1 MIEAL
6 GVQYATTHTDG
17 TCEENFLSWEEI
29 ERVLILEAPFRMQFI
44 FYLALQRRNPPDP
57 QNPLI
62 VLYPVK
68 GAPANLISTITLEPS
83 TSPPG
88 DKTGLSRDQALCKR
102 PNRTVLHRTINDPI
116 ISQGRECRGI

>member
-6 GVQYATTHTDG
+6 GVQYVTTHTDG
-17 TCEENFLSWEEI
+17 TCEEKFLSWEQI

-57 QNPLI
+57 NNPLI

-68 GAPANLISTITLEPS
+68 GALANFIPIIFLEPS
-83 TSPPG
+83 TSPPR
-88 DKTGLSRDQALCKR
+88 DKTSLSRD
-102 PNRTVLHRTINDPI
+102 
-116 ISQGRECRGI
+116 